1 MEELIKQVSA
11 KTGLS
16 ADQAKSAV
24 ETVVNYLKTK
34 LPAPLAGQLD
44 SLLAGGGGQ
53 IGDLAKGL
61 GGMFG
66 PK

>member
-1 MEELIKQVSA
+1 MEELIKQVSE

-44 SLLAGGGGQ
+44 SLLAGGFADSTT
-53 IGDLAKGL
+53 IVETRRVS
-61 GGMFG
+61 
-66 PK
+66 

>member
-1 MEELIKQVSA
+1 MDEIIKLVSE

-53 IGDLAKGL
+53 MGDIAKGI

-66 PK
+66 KK

>member
-1 MEELIKQVSA
+1 MEELIKKVSE

-16 ADQAKSAV
+16 PDQAKSAV

-34 LPAPLAGQLD
+34 LPAPLAGELD

-53 IGDLAKGL
+53 LGDLAKGL

-66 PK
+66 QK

>member
-1 MEELIKQVSA
+1 MEELIKQVSE

-44 SLLAGGGGQ
+44 NVLAGSGAHL
-53 IGDLAKGL
+53 GDLAKGL

-66 PK
+66 QK

>member
-1 MEELIKQVSA
+1 MEELIKQISE

-24 ETVVNYLKTK
+24 EMVVNYLKTK
-34 LPAPLAGQLD
+34 LPAPLASHLD
-44 SLLAGGGGQ
+44 GILAGGGGL
-53 IGDLAKGL
+53 GDLAKGL

-66 PK
+66 QK